1 MHKVVGK
8 LISGTTKNSLK
19 NSYVFVYVIMIY
31 ASKPESQFNTLRKND
46 NKSLYF
52 QQLYI
57 SNRKVGEPK
66 ILCEDALS
74 INLTLSQFISKSI
87 YAIKRS

>member
-8 LISGTTKNSLK
+8 LILGTTKNSLK
-19 NSYVFVYVIMIY
+19 KSYVFVYAIMIY
-31 ASKPESQFNTLRKND
+31 ASKLESQFDTLRKNE

-57 SNRKVGEPK
+57 SNRKVGKPK

-74 INLTLSQFISKSI
+74 INLTLFQFIGKSK
-87 YAIKRS
+87 RN